1 MKFEEFFSTIYKDR
15 VFEVLKKYPDERSL
29 TIDYYDLEMFDQD
42 LADLLIG
49 KPDEVIASSQRSIRN
64 IDPLMKDAEL
74 NIRFKNFSNNI
85 PLLEVSS
92 RYMGNLISTE
102 GIIKSVNK
110 ARPRIKKALF
120 ECRGCMKLHE
130 VEQRSSKLIAQ
141 PSLCS
146 ECGGRSF
153 RLLQSESEYV
163 DTQKCILTNFKQD
176 LGERDEPVSLP
187 VILEDDIV
195 KKLLVNDNVRLTG
208 ILKAFENKKG
218 DFENYLLVNNI
229 EYLEKDIEPIFET
242 SNQEVEDS
250 VSRSS
255 PEYLRWRKD
264 VFKRDKVCQCCGL
277 DKRLRAHHIYGYEE
291 HPELAYETS
300 NGIILCQFCH
310 DKYHSVYGLK
320 NINPVKFA
328 KFIRRFGTYGK
339 VE

>member
-1 MKFEEFFSTIYKDR
+1 MESIRSKTSLMKFEEFFSTIYKDR

-130 VEQRSSKLIAQ
+130 VEQRSS
-141 PSLCS
+141 
-146 ECGGRSF
+146 
-153 RLLQSESEYV
+153 LQYS
-163 DTQKCILTNFKQD
+163 C
-176 LGERDEPVSLP
+176 
-187 VILEDDIV
+187 
-195 KKLLVNDNVRLTG
+195 
-208 ILKAFENKKG
+208 
-218 DFENYLLVNNI
+218 
-229 EYLEKDIEPIFET
+229 
-242 SNQEVEDS
+242 
-250 VSRSS
+250 
-255 PEYLRWRKD
+255 LR
-264 VFKRDKVCQCCGL
+264 
-277 DKRLRAHHIYGYEE
+277 
-291 HPELAYETS
+291 
-300 NGIILCQFCH
+300 
-310 DKYHSVYGLK
+310 
-320 NINPVKFA
+320 NPMDRGA
-328 KFIRRFGTYGK
+328 
-339 VE
+339 